1 MRSRWCRI
9 FYRAR
14 SRSQRRRLLLWAV
27 TVSMLLCLLYYNQ
40 QTLQMFSQ
48 LSADQQMDVF
58 HAQPNEVV
66 GRQPQAVNQEK
77 LREVAPV
84 PPASNDDDHDDDDK
98 SDLRSDLAPATLHF
112 LWCGRRHFEF
122 RHYMAVKRADRLVR
136 PDKIFFHYEELPVLD
151 AEGYFLWFNR
161 TLAEV
166 NNILLRPI
174 NGSRCALE
182 GAGRYLLILD
192 LLERFGGI
200 YVPEDAILVDFPVHL
215 RSSPLVTGVV
225 AVSPTEFQ
233 DGLIA
238 GIKNSFKKPM
248 TPEELL
254 VTLSL
259 GQHDHGGLQPCGSIQ
274 HYNLEEDGDC
284 ICVKVHCLFVA
295 VCLFVSI

>member
-1 MRSRWCRI
+1 MRFRWCRI
-9 FYRAR
+9 CYKAR

-27 TVSMLLCLLYYNQ
+27 SASILLCLLYYNQ
-40 QTLQMFSQ
+40 QALQMLSQ
-48 LSADQQMDVF
+48 LSTDQQLDVF
-58 HAQPNEVV
+58 QAPPNELV

-77 LREVAPV
+77 LREAAPAA
-84 PPASNDDDHDDDDK
+84 PASNDDDRDDDDDK

-122 RHYMAVKRADRLVR
+122 RHYMAVKRADKLVR

-151 AEGYFLWFNR
+151 SEGYFLWFNR
-161 TLAEV
+161 TLGEV
-166 NNILLRPI
+166 NNILLRSV
-174 NGSRCALE
+174 NGSRCATE
-182 GAGRYLLILD
+182 GADRYLLILD

-215 RSSPLVTGVV
+215 RSSALVTGVQ
-225 AVSPTEFQ
+225 AVSPKEFQ

-238 GIKNSFKKPM
+238 GMKGSFKKPG

-259 GQHDHGGLQPCGSIQ
+259 GQQEQGGLQPCGSIQ
-274 HYNLEEDGDC
+274 HYNMEEDGDC
-284 ICVKVHCLFVA
+284 ICVKVR
-295 VCLFVSI
+295 